1 MKLSTSRYR
10 YLFMLMIPGVL
21 WYFFFHILPLYGI
34 LIAFQDFRPNLGIK
48 GSEWVGLKHFQVLL
62 SSDSFYR
69 ILKNTVYIS
78 FLKLVAGFPAPIILA
93 LSMNEIRKTK
103 IKRFVQSV
111 SYLPNFISWV
121 IVSGIVLAVF
131 NPYYGAFQRIF
142 YTLGIDYIDV
152 STNPNYFV
160 FFLVMLHV
168 WKTAGMGSIIYL
180 AAISGIDN
188 QLYEAATI
196 DGAGK
201 WKQMTYITIPS
212 IMPVCAIVLIL
223 SVGSLLSGD
232 FEQIF
237 LFAKD
242 NPELIRVSDIF
253 ETFIY
258 RTGIRSANF
267 SFPAA
272 IGIFQSVFAS
282 ILVLSVNKLAKKFGY
297 EGIW

>member
-1 MKLSTSRYR
+1 MKLSSSRYK
-10 YLFMLMIPGVL
+10 YLFMLMIPGFL
-21 WYFFFHILPLYGI
+21 WYFFFHLLPIYGI
-34 LIAFQDFRPNLGIK
+34 LIAFQDFRPMSGIR

-62 SSDSFYR
+62 SSNSFYR
-69 ILKNTVYIS
+69 ILGNTVYIS
-78 FLKLVAGFPAPIILA
+78 FLKLLAGFPAPIILA
-93 LSMNEIRKTK
+93 LCINEVKHTK
-103 IKRFVQSV
+103 LKRFVQSV

-131 NPYYGAFQRIF
+131 NPYYGALQRIF
-142 YTLGIDYIDV
+142 YSLGIEYIDI
-152 STNPNYFV
+152 STNPGYFV
-160 FFLVMLHV
+160 FFLVMLSV
-168 WKTAGMGSIIYL
+168 WKSAGMGSIIYL

-201 WKQMTYITIPS
+201 WKQMVYITIPS

-272 IGIFQSVFAS
+272 VGIFQSVFAS